1 MMNKNI
7 CCSLLKAG
15 GIHPDKNLGQNFLC
29 NQQVIEDI
37 VSAVGATEQDTV
49 VEIGCGIG
57 ALTYELCGQAGQVI
71 GVELDK
77 RVLPVLESR
86 LQEFPNHRI
95 INKDVLETDFSD
107 FGPRI
112 KVVGNLPYYITTEI
126 MKRLFA
132 FHKHIS
138 DITVM
143 MQTEVANKV
152 VAGPGKDGYG
162 LMSIMAANYG
172 EVEVVTHVDGSNF
185 YPPAP
190 VQSTVLHIRLLEQP
204 RAVTSDEEHMF
215 RFIKDALLL
224 RRKTLLNSLAAAG
237 YFGGD
242 KAQIQQA
249 IERAGVE
256 SSARAEKL
264 SLQQLADLAEQFH
277 K

>member
-7 CCSLLKAG
+7 CLNLCKVS
-15 GIHPDKNLGQNFLC
+15 GIHPDKNLGQNFLI

-37 VSAVGATEQDTV
+37 VDSVEAGPEDTV

-57 ALTYELCGQAGQVI
+57 ALTYELCAEAGQLI
-71 GVELDK
+71 GIELDK
-77 RVLPVLESR
+77 RVLPALESR
-86 LQEFPNHRI
+86 LSEYNNYKI
-95 INKDVLETDFSD
+95 INQDVLEADFSS
-107 FGPRI
+107 FGPKI

-126 MKRLFA
+126 MKRLFTY
-132 FHKHIS
+132 HEYIS

-152 VAGPGKDGYG
+152 VAKPGQDGYG

-172 EVEVVTHVDGSNF
+172 EVEVVTNVDGSNF
-185 YPPAP
+185 FPPAP
-190 VQSTVLHIRLLEQP
+190 VQSTVLHIRILDKP
-204 RAVTSDEEHMF
+204 RAVTSDEQHLF

-242 KAQIQQA
+242 KAQIQEA
-249 IERAGVE
+249 IVKAGVE
-256 SSARAEKL
+256 PSARAEKL
-264 SLQQLADLAEQFH
+264 TLQQLADLAEVF
-277 K
+277 KK

>member
-7 CCSLLKAG
+7 CCSLLKAS

-37 VSAVGATEQDTV
+37 VSSVDLEPEDTV

-57 ALTYELCGQAGQVI
+57 ALTYELCREAGQVI

-77 RVLPVLESR
+77 RVIPTLEYR
-86 LQEFPNHRI
+86 LQEFDNYRI
-95 INKDVLETDFSD
+95 VNQDVLETDFSS
-107 FGPRI
+107 FGHRI

-126 MKRLFA
+126 MKRLFTY
-132 FHKHIS
+132 HKYIS

-143 MQTEVANKV
+143 MQTEVARKV
-152 VAGPGKDGYG
+152 VANPGQDGYG

-172 EVEVVTHVDGSNF
+172 EVEVVTDVDGSNF

-190 VQSTVLHIRLLEQP
+190 VQSTVLHIRILDEP

-242 KAQIQQA
+242 KARIQET
-249 IERAGVE
+249 IVKSGVE
-256 SSARAEKL
+256 PSARAEKL
-264 SLQQLADLAEQFH
+264 SLQQLADLAENF
-277 K
+277 KK